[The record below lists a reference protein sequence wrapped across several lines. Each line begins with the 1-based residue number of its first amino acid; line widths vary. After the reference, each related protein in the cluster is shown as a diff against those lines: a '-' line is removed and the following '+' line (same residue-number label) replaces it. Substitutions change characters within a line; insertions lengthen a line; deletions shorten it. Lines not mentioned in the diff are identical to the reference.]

1 MNETELTL
9 KEIIKRLEYMYGMNV
24 ESDEKYSEYA
34 MRSFLNDIYTADIF
48 GIRS

>member
-24 ESDEKYSEYA
+24 ESDEKYS
-34 MRSFLNDIYTADIF
+34 SNSL
-48 GIRS
+48 